1 MNMSAIAGVLDLPTD
16 ELILSEILKAMQ
28 RRDTGA
34 ETIFQS
40 MMCTMLHRDK
50 HRKQNDSRKPPVS
63 LSFRGESYT
72 IVFDGELYNANE
84 MKSLLSSLG
93 HNLKACTHEEIML
106 HAYAQWQEKAL
117 ELVNGIF
124 AVAIWKNSSKELFL
138 ARDRMGVKPLFY
150 KLHDGGLIFGS
161 EIKMILAYPTV
172 IPELDAEG
180 AAELLLIGPG
190 RTPGGGVFRG
200 VMELEPGCYGRY
212 RAGKWS
218 TTRYWELHDHPHED
232 SFEQTAEK
240 VREIVI
246 DAIRRQMTDDV
257 PVGAFLSGGLDSSII
272 CSVLSKYKE
281 SNDPMRTFSL
291 DYRDNDKFFAAEKFQ
306 PETDNAAIKLM
317 VEYLNADQ
325 HWTILSTTDLFDALE
340 GATLARDL
348 PGMADVDSSLLL
360 FCKEV
365 AKCVDVTLSGECS
378 DEIFGGYPWYRNLKE
393 NDVRGFPW
401 AQNTKYRAAFLAPW
415 LHAKVDPIAFVN
427 DKYEQSLN
435 QFDILPGQDPF
446 EKRMKQMVNLN
457 QRWFMQTLIDRSDR
471 MSACCGLSIRVPL
484 CDYRIAEY
492 MYTVPWEFK
501 DHMGREKGLLRYAM
515 RDLLPEPIF
524 NRKKNP
530 YPKTYDPAY
539 FAAVHHALN
548 EIMDDHSAPIFQIVS
563 KRALEELLTSD
574 YSWPWYGQ
582 LMRVP
587 QTIAY
592 MLQINFWLKEYKIR
606 IL

>member
-28 RRDTGA
+28 CRDSGA
-34 ETIFQS
+34 EDVFRS
-40 MMCTMLHRDK
+40 ARCTMLHRC
-50 HRKQNDSRKPPVS
+50 RRNKQKDSKVQPMV
-63 LSFRGESYT
+63 LSYQGEEYS
-72 IVFDGELYNANE
+72 IVFDGEIFNAPEIKNQ
-84 MKSLLSSLG
+84 LSSQG
-93 HNLKACTHEEIML
+93 HKLNDCTHAELML
-106 HAYAQWQEKAL
+106 HAFAQWREKVL
-117 ELVNGIF
+117 DLVNGIF
-124 AVAIWKNSSKELFL
+124 AVAIWKNSTQELFL

-161 EIKMILAYPTV
+161 EMKMILAYPTV
-172 IPELDAEG
+172 RPELDAEG

-200 VMELEPGCYGRY
+200 IKELEPGCYGCY

-218 TTRYWELHDHPHED
+218 VERYWELQDHPHEET
-232 SFEQTAEK
+232 FEQTAEK
-240 VREIVI
+240 VRELVI
-246 DAIRRQMTDDV
+246 DAIRRQMLADGT
-257 PVGAFLSGGLDSSII
+257 VGAFLSGGLDSSII
-272 CSVLSKYKE
+272 CSVFSKYKE

-291 DYRDNDKFFAAEKFQ
+291 DYRDNEKFFTAEKFQ

-317 VEYLNADQ
+317 LDHLNADQ
-325 HWTILSTTDLFDALE
+325 HWTILSTTELFDALKS
-340 GATLARDL
+340 ATFARDL

-365 AKCVDVTLSGECS
+365 AKSADVVLSGECS

-393 NDVRGFPW
+393 NELKGFPW
-401 AQNTKYRAAFLAPW
+401 AQNTKYRASFLAPW
-415 LHAKVDPIAFVN
+415 LNEKMDPTSFVN

-435 QFDILPGQDPF
+435 QFDIMPKQDPF

-501 DHMGREKGLLRYAM
+501 DHMRREKGLLRYAM

-539 FAAVHHALN
+539 FAAVHHALT
-548 EIMDDHSAPIFQIVS
+548 EIMADNSAPIFQIVS
-563 KRALEELLTSD
+563 KRALEDLLKTD

-592 MLQINFWLKEYKIR
+592 MLQINYWLKEYKVK